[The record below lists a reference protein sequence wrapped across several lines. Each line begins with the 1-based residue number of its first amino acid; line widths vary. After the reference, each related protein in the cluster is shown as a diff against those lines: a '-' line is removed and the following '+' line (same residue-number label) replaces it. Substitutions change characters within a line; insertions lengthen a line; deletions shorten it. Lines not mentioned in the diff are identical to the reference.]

1 MEDQRIY
8 IALVTKD
15 FSLYQDLT
23 KELRER
29 GLALVTLSPEEV
41 IPPHVGVV
49 ITSPREVA
57 SIQFPKVVIASDT
70 ETTVNEALRLLNSRA
85 KYERAVVGIDPGKE
99 PGIAVVVDGVVA
111 AVYRVPMDQVADV
124 VERIKQTYPYVLVK
138 IGNGARLIRTQ
149 IVNNLVAQGSPVELV
164 DESGTSPHLG
174 RGTAGTVISDIVAA
188 VNIALIEG
196 TKVGY
201 QDVSPSKG
209 EIRMIQEHSRE
220 LSRGRTTIPRKLA
233 ERVAKGKI
241 SIEEALFEHTR
252 ENTAQDK
259 NDT

>member
-1 MEDQRIY
+1 LEDQRIY

-23 KELRER
+23 KELREK
-29 GLALVTLSPEEV
+29 GLAFVTLSPEEI
-41 IPPHVGVV
+41 IPSDVGVV

-57 SIQFPKVVIASDT
+57 HIQFPKVVIASDI
-70 ETTVNEALRLLNSRA
+70 ETTVNEALRLLNGRA
-85 KYERAVVGIDPGKE
+85 RYERVVVGIDPGQE
-99 PGIAVVVDGVVA
+99 PGIAVIVDGIVA

-124 VERIKQTYPYVLVK
+124 VERIRQTYPSVLVK
-138 IGNGARLIRTQ
+138 IGNGARLMRTQ
-149 IVNNLVAQGSPVELV
+149 IVNNLVARGAQVELV

-196 TKVGY
+196 TRVGY
-201 QDVSPSKG
+201 QYVSPSKG
-209 EIRMIQEHSRE
+209 EIRMIQERSRE

-233 ERVAKGKI
+233 ERIAKGKM
-241 SIEEALFEHTR
+241 SIEEALFEHIR
-252 ENTAQDK
+252 ENGEQDK
-259 NDT
+259 NDI

>member
-41 IPPHVGVV
+41 IPPEVGVV
-49 ITSPREVA
+49 ITSRREVA
-57 SIQFPKVVIASDT
+57 SIQFSKVVIVSDT
-70 ETTVNEALRLLNSRA
+70 ETTVNEALRLLNGRA
-85 KYERAVVGIDPGKE
+85 TYERVVVGIDPGQE
-99 PGIAVVVDGVVA
+99 PGIAVVVDGVIT

-124 VERIKQTYPYVLVK
+124 VERIKQTYPDVLVK
-138 IGNGARLIRTQ
+138 VGNGARLIRTQ
-149 IVNNLVAQGSPVELV
+149 IVNNLLAQGSRVELV

-174 RGTAGTVISDIVAA
+174 KGTAGTVISDIIAA

-196 TKVGY
+196 IKVGY
-201 QDVSPSKG
+201 QDISPSKG

-220 LSRGRTTIPRKLA
+220 LSGGRTTIPRTLA
-233 ERVAKGKI
+233 ERVAKGQM

-252 ENTAQDK
+252 ENNARGK
-259 NDT
+259 NDI